1 MPHYDAFV
9 ADHAHRVGYRLIET
23 READKLL
30 SALVQI
36 AGDNAPESRY
46 YGRRA
51 VSVLLAH
58 PDFGKLSGKLLA
70 DAPGHAQ
77 ADCGHDQHQRHRRAS
92 SGHRQDGRA
101 RTGAIDGG
109 GLASPQ
115 DRQVGP
121 WLGITGRLTCC
132 RAA

>member
-70 DAPGHAQ
+70 DAPGRTLKQIVDTINTKGIGELPMDTGKTAKL
-77 ADCGHDQHQRHRRAS
+77 
-92 SGHRQDGRA
+92 A
-101 RTGAIDGG
+101 REPSTVEA
-109 GLASPQ
+109 LSA
-115 DRQVGP
+115 RK
-121 WLGITGRLTCC
+121 T
-132 RAA
+132 AK

>member
-1 MPHYDAFV
+1 MLHCNACV
-9 ADHAHRVGYRLIET
+9 ADHGHRAGYKLIET
-23 READKLL
+23 READRLL

-70 DAPGHAQ
+70 DAPGRTLKQ
-77 ADCGHDQHQRHRRAS
+77 IVDTINTKGIGELPADTAKKAKL
-92 SGHRQDGRA
+92 A
-101 RTGAIDGG
+101 REPSTVE
-109 GLASPQ
+109 ASPA
-115 DRQVGP
+115 RR
-121 WLGITGRLTCC
+121 TTK
-132 RAA
+132 